1 MTIVLVARNRQG
13 GVVNTHSGASRLSE
27 WLVFG
32 AECSFPLPRDSI
44 RNAVLIPEPVAC
56 RLCQGG
62 ASGPSS
68 PGGTSATAVLVSPPA
83 HARAEQ
89 HSSPWT
95 MATRSLRVR
104 RLISPQWG
112 QSDPPSAA
120 SAWARPRQKTHD
132 SWPSEGSIGSTQ
144 ERQSREVIFIRPKL
158 TGTQQG
164 KKRRV
169 RCRV

>member
-1 MTIVLVARNRQG
+1 MTIVLAARNRQG

-32 AECSFPLPRDSI
+32 AECSFPPPRDSI
-44 RNAVLIPEPVAC
+44 SFDAALIPEPVAC

-68 PGGTSATAVLVSPPA
+68 PGGASATAVLFIALDDGHTESGDSYLRSGGSP
-83 HARAEQ
+83 
-89 HSSPWT
+89 T
-95 MATRSLRVR
+95 
-104 RLISPQWG
+104 
-112 QSDPPSAA
+112 PPSAA
-120 SAWARPRQKTHD
+120 SAWVRPRQKTHD